1 MHRLTKVFSFDD
13 GLAEKQ
19 GSILTVA
26 SPVLAAL
33 ITLDSPLSP
42 NDDGEGDPDPEVVQE
57 MLEDA
62 LVLLGDVNSRL
73 NVWRQQRF
81 SDYLTDLGRRTL
93 LEGIPTER
101 HLLIYRFHEK
111 IKSKQDHNA
120 STSKLFCKPKA
131 GPKPWPV

>member
-13 GLAEKQ
+13 GLAEQQ

-93 LEGIPTER
+93 LEGIPIER
-101 HLLIYRFHEK
+101 HLLIH
-111 IKSKQDHNA
+111 
-120 STSKLFCKPKA
+120 
-131 GPKPWPV
+131 

>member
-13 GLAEKQ
+13 GLAEQQ

-81 SDYLTDLGRRTL
+81 SDYLTDLGRKILR
-93 LEGIPTER
+93 EGIYQQVGICSHTSSMR
-101 HLLIYRFHEK
+101 KLRL
-111 IKSKQDHNA
+111 
-120 STSKLFCKPKA
+120 STTIRLPPLS
-131 GPKPWPV
+131 

>member
-13 GLAEKQ
+13 GLAEQQ

-33 ITLDSPLSP
+33 ITLDSPP
-42 NDDGEGDPDPEVVQE
+42 TPTNDNREGDPDPEVVQE

-62 LVLLGDVNSRL
+62 LVLLGNVNSRL

-81 SDYLTDLGRRTL
+81 SDYLTDLGKKTL

-101 HLLIYRFHEK
+101 HLLIH
-111 IKSKQDHNA
+111 
-120 STSKLFCKPKA
+120 
-131 GPKPWPV
+131 

>member
-13 GLAEKQ
+13 GLAEQQ

-101 HLLIYRFHEK
+101 HLLIH
-111 IKSKQDHNA
+111 
-120 STSKLFCKPKA
+120 
-131 GPKPWPV
+131 

>member
-13 GLAEKQ
+13 GLAEQQ

-26 SPVLAAL
+26 SPVLAEL

-101 HLLIYRFHEK
+101 HLLIH
-111 IKSKQDHNA
+111 
-120 STSKLFCKPKA
+120 
-131 GPKPWPV
+131 